1 MQVLDLQ
8 VSAAE
13 GLEVSPDASIAAAAS
28 SAMAERV
35 DRVVTARSTT
45 DWGPVIGP
53 SSEQERLR
61 ALRRVGPCHIP
72 GND

>member
-8 VSAAE
+8 VSATE
-13 GLEVSPDASIAAAAS
+13 RLEVSPDASIAAAAS
-28 SAMAERV
+28 IAMAEGL
-35 DRVVTARSTT
+35 DRLVTARSTT
-45 DWGPVIGP
+45 DWAPIMGP
-53 SSEQERLR
+53 SCEQERLQ